1 MASTCGSRAVGV
13 CVWLSGGVALGGL
26 LWAVAPAYATVKV
39 GFLCS
44 IAQPGCFDSYVC
56 TTANAICQDGY
67 TPARK
72 KKGDAIAFKVCV
84 SVPGQQCD
92 EQNVICYREKFYPGF
107 GCSGASCLELTNSTP
122 GCF

>member
-1 MASTCGSRAVGV
+1 MPSTGGIRSSRGIS
-13 CVWLSGGVALGGL
+13 WLSGGIALAGL
-26 LWAVAPAYATVKV
+26 VWRVAPAYATIKT

-44 IAQPGCFDSYVC
+44 MAQPGCFANYDC
-56 TTANAICQDGY
+56 FTANAVCQDGY

-72 KKGDAIAFKVCV
+72 KKGDAVAFRVCA
-84 SVPGQQCD
+84 SVPCEQCD
-92 EQNVICYREKFYPGF
+92 EQIVVCYREKYFPSL